1 MAEVFVGKVTDY
13 FAKIGVAA
21 LEIENGELN
30 IGDTIHFIGHTTD
43 FEQPINS
50 MQIGHHVVESAKTGD
65 AVGIKVKDRVRHG
78 DKVYKVTTS

>member
-21 LEIENGELN
+21 LVIENGELHL
-30 IGDTIHFIGHTTD
+30 GDTIHFIGHTTD
-43 FEQPINS
+43 FEQQINS
-50 MQIGHHVVESAKTGD
+50 MQIEHQAVESAKTGD

-78 DKVYKVTTS
+78 DKVYKVTAS

>member
-21 LEIENGELN
+21 LVIENGELYL
-30 IGDTIHFIGHTTD
+30 GDTIHFIGHTTD
-43 FEQPINS
+43 FEQQINS
-50 MQIGHHVVESAKTGD
+50 MQIEHQPVESAKTGD

-78 DKVYKVTTS
+78 DKVYKVTA

>member
-21 LEIENGELN
+21 LVIENGELHL
-30 IGDTIHFIGHTTD
+30 GDTIHFIGHTTD
-43 FEQPINS
+43 FEQQINS
-50 MQIGHHVVESAKTGD
+50 MQIEHHVVKSAKTGD

-78 DKVYKVTTS
+78 DKVYKVTA

>member
-21 LEIENGELN
+21 LVIENGELYL
-30 IGDTIHFIGHTTD
+30 GDTIHFIGHTTD
-43 FEQPINS
+43 FEQQINS
-50 MQIGHHVVESAKTGD
+50 MQIEHQAVESAKTGD

-78 DKVYKVTTS
+78 DKVYKVTAS